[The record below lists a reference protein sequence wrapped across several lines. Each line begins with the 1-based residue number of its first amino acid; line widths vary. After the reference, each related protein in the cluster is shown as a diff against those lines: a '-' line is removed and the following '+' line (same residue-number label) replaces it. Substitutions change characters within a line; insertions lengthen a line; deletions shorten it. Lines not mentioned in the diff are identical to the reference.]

1 MPKKSRNCGTCNQ
14 FLCICKLLEWEKTN
28 KNSEEN
34 ENLQQ
39 NIAETRNIS
48 KSATKPKKSRFCETC
63 HEFLCICKLLE
74 YEAQQ
79 AKNAMEVDE
88 DKNESLEKS
97 PEKVAKNTSK
107 SATKPKKSRFC
118 EICHEFLCICK
129 LLEYEAQQAKDAM
142 EVETQKSLEK
152 SPENVAKNTVNFAT
166 NSKEI
171 EKPKKSRPDLEFCEI
186 CLVLQELCICQAV
199 LDYENYGFEE
209 DLKNGFFEGKAQN
222 CETCNEYLCICKILE
237 FEKTIKNSEENET
250 LLQNIAKYRNNSKK
264 NDSNQNETNLDEN
277 EAIDNSRGIHFPN
290 FKLCKF

>member
-48 KSATKPKKSRFCETC
+48 KSAPKPKKSRLCEVC

-74 YEAQQ
+74 YEANQ
-79 AKNAMEVDE
+79 AKDTIEVDKE
-88 DKNESLEKS
+88 KSLEKS
-97 PEKVAKNTSK
+97 PENVAKNTSK
-107 SATKPKKSRFC
+107 SAAKPKKSRFC
-118 EICHEFLCICK
+118 ETCHKFLCICK

-142 EVETQKSLEK
+142 EVDNQIQKSLEK
-152 SPENVAKNTVNFAT
+152 SPENVAENTEHFAT

-171 EKPKKSRPDLEFCEI
+171 EKPKKKRPDLQFCDI

-222 CETCNEYLCICKILE
+222 CGTCNEYLCICKLLAY
-237 FEKTIKNSEENET
+237 EKTISENFP
-250 LLQNIAKYRNNSKK
+250 QNVAESWNISKK

-277 EAIDNSRGIHFPN
+277 EAIDNSQGIHFP
-290 FKLCKF
+290 KFLTL